1 MWTTVVV
8 PSSAGMSQDA
18 PWPEDALTGGVL
30 RSRLCPGPGDAT
42 GPRRGRLRS
51 RRGRPYAGVIT
62 THYDT
67 LGVARDATPQEIR
80 AAYVARARR
89 HHPDVA
95 APDADAG
102 SMAAV
107 NEAYDVLRRPGAR
120 TAYDRELAGR
130 RTAADGP
137 AAGPGV
143 ADDAEPPG
151 PTAATKVLTPSG
163 PARMPWKLM
172 GIAAAVGSV
181 VVIASAA
188 FTDSPSD
195 EPPDGI
201 LRIGSC
207 VEVEPNYDVREVD
220 CATSPGLVVRQMLP
234 TGATCPQPLATH
246 RDRLGLG
253 TACVE
258 AVEDGA

>member
-1 MWTTVVV
+1 MCC
-8 PSSAGMSQDA
+8 D
-18 PWPEDALTGGVL
+18 
-30 RSRLCPGPGDAT
+30 
-42 GPRRGRLRS
+42 GRLRC
-51 RRGRPYAGVIT
+51 GRVHPYAEVIA

-80 AAYVARARR
+80 TAYLARARR

-95 APDADAG
+95 ELATDAG

-107 NEAYDVLRRPGAR
+107 NEAYDVLRRPEAR
-120 TAYDRELAGR
+120 GAYDRELAGQR
-130 RTAADGP
+130 AA
-137 AAGPGV
+137 ANATTVGPG
-143 ADDAEPPG
+143 ADDDGNPMPPSPG
-151 PTAATKVLTPSG
+151 SSATTKVLTPSG

-172 GIAAAVGSV
+172 GVAAVVGSV

-207 VEVEPNYDVREVD
+207 VEVEQNYDVREVD
-220 CATSPGLVVRQMLP
+220 CSISPGLVVRQMLP

-253 TACVE
+253 TACIE
-258 AVEDGA
+258 AVDVADGA